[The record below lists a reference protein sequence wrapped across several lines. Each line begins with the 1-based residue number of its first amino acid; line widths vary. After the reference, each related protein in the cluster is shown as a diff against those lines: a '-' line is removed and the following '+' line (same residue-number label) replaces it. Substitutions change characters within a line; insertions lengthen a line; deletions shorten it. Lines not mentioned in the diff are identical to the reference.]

1 MVGVQSLEGRVDRG
15 VFNRLGRVISDVID
29 YLAHDYLLTRL
40 RWSGA
45 FRPNLAKYGTAGT
58 LGLAGVGCGVAS
70 NAGKDYNEPDTE
82 QSTPYDA
89 SVPLAD
95 TKPVSSGTP
104 DTGYKPEDSSPVVP
118 PKDTYDG
125 KDVPTSKDE
134 GQPYDA
140 GKDDTNDGVT
150 DVLVSKDEGSDL
162 EQKVCLDKDLDGRA
176 PTGTPPDLRL
186 GCAYKEQ
193 DDCDD
198 KDPNVNPGMVE
209 VKGNNKDDDCNP
221 ATKDTYTL
229 FVNVQH
235 GLGTGP
241 VKGIALL
248 VKNTEGKQAECTST
262 DDNGD
267 ASCELPSTEGF
278 NLETGITSKF
288 YQTLRSPDE
297 VQSAVEGDVVMTL
310 WLIEKHPLPIGSL
323 YKDFWDFMTD
333 TTETKPKV
341 PIYGDDDE
349 IIDVI
354 DNPKTFPNYAAGPL
368 KVFVPQNYKVNGVNY
383 TPVMESAVQA
393 WIDKL
398 TVINSKLSGLLQIVK
413 NESDANVVIIPY
425 GGNSWTNTDDDGE
438 QVFGATI
445 YFNEGTTV
453 FGKEGVKST
462 LIHEEGHVFGENHTF
477 CSPVQYEN
485 ATCESTEG
493 GGGNSKLDLPSRV
506 AAYANTIK
514 GQQETKHIKYDFPAV
529 K

>member
-15 VFNRLGRVISDVID
+15 VFNRLGRVISHGWHSVAD
-29 YLAHDYLLTRL
+29 YIGHDYHLTVARMHDRL
-40 RWSGA
+40 ASLRSRAAQYSVGGA
-45 FRPNLAKYGTAGT
+45 LGVAG
-58 LGLAGVGCGVAS
+58 LGCGVAGS
-70 NAGKDYNEPDTE
+70 TGKDYNEPDTE
-82 QSTPYDA
+82 QSTPYDT

-95 TKPVSSGTP
+95 TKPVSSRNP
-104 DTGYKPEDSSPVVP
+104 DTGYKPEDTSRVPP
-118 PKDTYDG
+118 PKDTSQG
-125 KDVPTSKDE
+125 DVPTSKDE

-176 PTGTPPDLRL
+176 PTGTPPDQRL

-198 KDPNVNPGMVE
+198 KDPNVNPGMTE
-209 VKGNNKDDDCNP
+209 IKGNGKDDDCDP

-229 FVNVQH
+229 LVNVQH

-248 VKNTEGKQAECTST
+248 VKNASTQASCTTT

-288 YQTLRSPDE
+288 YQTQRFPDE

-310 WLIEKHPLPIGSL
+310 WLIEKHPLPIGSP
-323 YKDFWDFMTD
+323 YKDFWDYFTD
-333 TTETKPKV
+333 ITGTEPVLKIEMPDGTIKEK
-341 PIYGDDDE
+341 I
-349 IIDVI
+349 
-354 DNPKTFPNYAAGPL
+354 NKKTFADYLDSDLRIFIPDYVDDGT
-368 KVFVPQNYKVNGVNY
+368 NYKS
-383 TPVMESAVQA
+383 VMKAAVQE

-398 TVINSKLSGLLQIVK
+398 KEHNPNASLLKIVDD
-413 NESDANVVIIPY
+413 EADANLVIVPY
-425 GGNSWTNTDDDGE
+425 GGGSYTPMSQSDS
-438 QVFGATI
+438 GAILGGTI
-445 YFNEGTTV
+445 YLDKGAFSDD
-453 FGKEGVKST
+453 VKST
-462 LIHEEGHVFGENHTF
+462 IKHELTHGFGFEHGQDPDDITNG
-477 CSPVQYEN
+477 
-485 ATCESTEG
+485 A
-493 GGGNSKLDLPSRV
+493 GGNGKVSNI
-506 AAYANTIK
+506 AAYSVLYANTIK
-514 GQQETKHIKYDFPAV
+514 GQQTRDHIKYDV